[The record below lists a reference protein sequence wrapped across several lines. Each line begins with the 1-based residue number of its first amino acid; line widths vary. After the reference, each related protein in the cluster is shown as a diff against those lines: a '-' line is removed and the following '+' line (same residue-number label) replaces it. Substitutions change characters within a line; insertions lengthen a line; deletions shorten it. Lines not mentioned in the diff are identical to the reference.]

1 MTRKI
6 TPLDRILL
14 LITGLLA
21 AYLIVTGV
29 EGLPILATW
38 AYATAFGVLLI
49 AGLLIIINGF
59 EVLDSPLVVIIA
71 AVIPLSLSL
80 GMVVENLPQ
89 DWHLA
94 YLIFVV
100 IGFLAILLTRFLV
113 PEHAAT
119 IVLAFVH
126 GIAGL
131 LIVGLPIVLVLQ
143 GVKPPMVLFMSVGG
157 ALIGVGGL
165 LLAFLKAGK
174 PILSAEKIFT
184 LLPWILLLMS
194 AAFVLGLGA

>member
-1 MTRKI
+1 MKRI
-6 TPLDRILL
+6 TPLDRIAL

-21 AYLIVTGV
+21 AYLIVMGV
-29 EGLPILATW
+29 EGLPVLATW
-38 AYATAFGVLLI
+38 AYSIAFGVLLI
-49 AGLLIIINGF
+49 ACLLMIINGF

-71 AVIPLSLSL
+71 AIIPLGLSL
-80 GMVVENLPQ
+80 GMVIENLHP
-89 DWHLA
+89 DWHLP
-94 YLIFVV
+94 YLVFVV

-113 PEHAAT
+113 PERAAT

-131 LIVGLPIVLVLQ
+131 LIVGLPVVLVLQ
-143 GVKPPMVLFMSVGG
+143 GVKAPLYLFMSAGG
-157 ALIGVGGL
+157 ALIGIGGMV
-165 LLAFLKAGK
+165 LAFLKAGK

-194 AAFVLGLGA
+194 ASFVLGLGA

>member
-1 MTRKI
+1 MKRI
-6 TPLDRILL
+6 TPLDRIAL

-21 AYLIVTGV
+21 AYLIVKGV
-29 EGLPILATW
+29 EGLPVLATW
-38 AYATAFGVLLI
+38 AYSIAFGVLLI

-59 EVLDSPLVVIIA
+59 EVLDSPWVVIIA
-71 AVIPLSLSL
+71 AIIPLGLSL
-80 GMVVENLPQ
+80 GMVLENLPP

-94 YLIFVV
+94 YLVFVV

-113 PEHAAT
+113 PERVAT

-126 GIAGL
+126 GVAGL
-131 LIVGLPIVLVLQ
+131 LIFGLPIVLVLQ
-143 GVKPPMVLFMSVGG
+143 GVKAPLYLFMSVGG
-157 ALIGVGGL
+157 ALIGIGGL

-174 PILSAEKIFT
+174 PILSAEKVFT

-194 AAFVLGLGA
+194 ASFVLGLGA

>member
-1 MTRKI
+1 MKRI
-6 TPLDRILL
+6 TPLDRITL

-21 AYLIVTGV
+21 AYLIVMGV

-38 AYATAFGVLLI
+38 AYASAFGVLLI
-49 AGLLIIINGF
+49 AILLMIINGF
-59 EVLDSPLVVIIA
+59 DVLDSPLVVIVA
-71 AVIPLSLSL
+71 AIIPLGLSL
-80 GMVVENLPQ
+80 GMVIENLPQ

-94 YLIFVV
+94 YLLFVV

-113 PEHAAT
+113 PERGAT

-131 LIVGLPIVLVLQ
+131 LIVGLPIALVLQ
-143 GVKPPMVLFMSVGG
+143 GVKAPMYLFMSAGG
-157 ALIGVGGL
+157 ALIGIGGI
-165 LLAFLKAGK
+165 LLAFLKSGR
-174 PILSAEKIFT
+174 PILSAERIFM

>member
-1 MTRKI
+1 MKRI
-6 TPLDRILL
+6 TPLDRIAL

-21 AYLIVTGV
+21 AYLIVKGV
-29 EGLPILATW
+29 EGLPALATW
-38 AYATAFGVLLI
+38 AYSIAFGVLLI

-59 EVLDSPLVVIIA
+59 EVLDSPWVVIIA
-71 AVIPLSLSL
+71 AIIPLGLSL
-80 GMVVENLPQ
+80 GMVIENLPL

-94 YLIFVV
+94 YLVFVV

-113 PEHAAT
+113 PERVAT

-126 GIAGL
+126 GVAGL
-131 LIVGLPIVLVLQ
+131 LIFGLPIVLVLQ
-143 GVKPPMVLFMSVGG
+143 GVKAPMYLFMSVGG
-157 ALIGVGGL
+157 ALIGIGGL
-165 LLAFLKAGK
+165 LLAFQKAGK
-174 PILSAEKIFT
+174 PILSAEKTFT

>member
-1 MTRKI
+1 MKKI
-6 TPLDRILL
+6 TPLDRIAL

-21 AYLIVTGV
+21 AYLIVMGV
-29 EGLPILATW
+29 EGLPVLATW
-38 AYATAFGVLLI
+38 AYSIAFGVLLV
-49 AGLLIIINGF
+49 ASLLMIINGF

-71 AVIPLSLSL
+71 AIIPLGLSL
-80 GMVVENLPQ
+80 GMVIENLPP

-94 YLIFVV
+94 YLAFVV

-113 PEHAAT
+113 PERVAT
-119 IVLAFVH
+119 FVLAFVH
-126 GIAGL
+126 GVAGL
-131 LIVGLPIVLVLQ
+131 LIFGLPIVLVLQ
-143 GVKPPMVLFMSVGG
+143 GVKAPMVLFMSVGG
-157 ALIGVGGL
+157 ALIGIGGL

-194 AAFVLGLGA
+194 VSFVLGLGA

>member
-1 MTRKI
+1 MKRI
-6 TPLDRILL
+6 TPLDRIAF
-14 LITGLLA
+14 LITVLLA
-21 AYLIVTGV
+21 AYLIVMGV

-38 AYATAFGVLLI
+38 VYATAFGVLLM
-49 AGLLIIINGF
+49 ASLLIIINGF

-71 AVIPLSLSL
+71 AIIPLGLSL
-80 GMVVENLPQ
+80 GMVIENLPQ

-100 IGFLAILLTRFLV
+100 IGFIAILLTRFLV
-113 PEHAAT
+113 PERGAT

-131 LIVGLPIVLVLQ
+131 LIVGLPIALVLQ
-143 GVKPPMVLFMSVGG
+143 GVKAPMVLFMSVGG
-157 ALIGVGGL
+157 ALIGIGGM

-174 PILSAEKIFT
+174 PIISAEKILT

-194 AAFVLGLGA
+194 ASFVLGLGA

>member
-1 MTRKI
+1 MKRI
-6 TPLDRILL
+6 TPLYRIAL
-14 LITGLLA
+14 LINGLLA
-21 AYLIVTGV
+21 AYLIVMVV
-29 EGLPILATW
+29 EGLPVLTTW
-38 AYATAFGVLLI
+38 AYSIAFGVLLI
-49 AGLLIIINGF
+49 ASLLMIINGF
-59 EVLDSPLVVIIA
+59 DVLDSPWVVIIA
-71 AVIPLSLSL
+71 AIIPLSLSL
-80 GMVVENLPQ
+80 GMVIENLPP

-94 YLIFVV
+94 YLVFVV

-113 PEHAAT
+113 PERAAT

-131 LIVGLPIVLVLQ
+131 LIVGLPIALVLQ
-143 GVKPPMVLFMSVGG
+143 GVKAPMVLFMSVGG
-157 ALIGVGGL
+157 ALIGISGM

-174 PILSAEKIFT
+174 PIFSAEKIFT

>member
-1 MTRKI
+1 MKRI
-6 TPLDRILL
+6 TPLDRIALL
-14 LITGLLA
+14 VTGFLA
-21 AYLIVTGV
+21 AYLIVMGV
-29 EGLPILATW
+29 EGLPTLATW
-38 AYATAFGVLLI
+38 AYSIAFGVLLI

-59 EVLDSPLVVIIA
+59 EVLDSPWVVIIA
-71 AVIPLSLSL
+71 AIIPLGLSL
-80 GMVVENLPQ
+80 GMVIENLPP

-94 YLIFVV
+94 YLVFVV

-113 PEHAAT
+113 PERVAT

-126 GIAGL
+126 GVAGL
-131 LIVGLPIVLVLQ
+131 LIFSLPIVLVLQ
-143 GVKPPMVLFMSVGG
+143 GMKAPMYLFMSVGG
-157 ALIGVGGL
+157 ALIGIGGL

-194 AAFVLGLGA
+194 ASFVLGLGA

>member
-1 MTRKI
+1 MKRI
-6 TPLDRILL
+6 TPLDRIAL

-21 AYLIVTGV
+21 AYLVVMGV
-29 EGLPILATW
+29 EGLPVLATW
-38 AYATAFGVLLI
+38 AYTSAFGVLLI
-49 AGLLIIINGF
+49 AVLLMIINGF
-59 EVLDSPLVVIIA
+59 DVLDSPLVVIVATI
-71 AVIPLSLSL
+71 VPLGLSL
-80 GMVVENLPQ
+80 GMVIENLPP

-94 YLIFVV
+94 YLVFVV

-113 PEHAAT
+113 PERAAT

-126 GIAGL
+126 GVAGL
-131 LIVGLPIVLVLQ
+131 LIFGLPIVLVLQ
-143 GVKPPMVLFMSVGG
+143 GIKAPMYLFMSAGG
-157 ALIGVGGL
+157 ALIGIGGM

-194 AAFVLGLGA
+194 ASFVLGLGA

>member
-1 MTRKI
+1 MKRI
-6 TPLDRILL
+6 TPLDRITL

-21 AYLIVTGV
+21 AYLIVMGV

-38 AYATAFGVLLI
+38 AYASAFGVLLI
-49 AGLLIIINGF
+49 AILLMIINGF
-59 EVLDSPLVVIIA
+59 DVLDSPLVVIVA
-71 AVIPLSLSL
+71 AIIPLGLSL
-80 GMVVENLPQ
+80 GMVIENLPQ

-94 YLIFVV
+94 YLLFVV

-113 PEHAAT
+113 PERGAT

-131 LIVGLPIVLVLQ
+131 LIVGLPIALVLQ
-143 GVKPPMVLFMSVGG
+143 GVKAPMYLFMSAGG
-157 ALIGVGGL
+157 ALIGIGGM
-165 LLAFLKAGK
+165 LLAFLKSGR
-174 PILSAEKIFT
+174 PILSAERIFM

>member
-1 MTRKI
+1 MKRI
-6 TPLDRILL
+6 TPLDRIAL

-21 AYLIVTGV
+21 AYLVVMGV
-29 EGLPILATW
+29 EGLPVLATW
-38 AYATAFGVLLI
+38 AYTSAFGVLLI
-49 AGLLIIINGF
+49 AVLLMIINGF
-59 EVLDSPLVVIIA
+59 DVLDSPLVVIVATI
-71 AVIPLSLSL
+71 IPLGLSL
-80 GMVVENLPQ
+80 GMVLENLLP

-94 YLIFVV
+94 YLVFVV

-113 PEHAAT
+113 PERAAT

-126 GIAGL
+126 GVAGL

-143 GVKPPMVLFMSVGG
+143 GVKTPMYLFMSAGG
-157 ALIGVGGL
+157 ALIGIGGM

-174 PILSAEKIFT
+174 PILSAQKIFT

-194 AAFVLGLGA
+194 ASFVLGLGA

>member
-1 MTRKI
+1 MKRI
-6 TPLDRILL
+6 TPLDRIAF
-14 LITGLLA
+14 LITVLLA
-21 AYLIVTGV
+21 AYLIVMGV

-38 AYATAFGVLLI
+38 AYSAAFGVLLM

-71 AVIPLSLSL
+71 AIIPLGLSL

-94 YLIFVV
+94 YLIFIV

-113 PEHAAT
+113 PERAAT

-126 GIAGL
+126 GVAGL
-131 LIVGLPIVLVLQ
+131 VIFGLPIFLVLQ
-143 GVKPPMVLFMSVGG
+143 GVKAPMVLFMSAGG
-157 ALIGVGGL
+157 ALIGIGGM

-194 AAFVLGLGA
+194 ASFVLGLGA

>member
-1 MTRKI
+1 MKRI
-6 TPLDRILL
+6 TPLDRIAL

-21 AYLIVTGV
+21 AYLIVMGV
-29 EGLPILATW
+29 EGLPVLATW
-38 AYATAFGVLLI
+38 AYSIAFGVLLI

-71 AVIPLSLSL
+71 AIIPLGLSL
-80 GMVVENLPQ
+80 GMVIENLPPG
-89 DWHLA
+89 WHLA

-100 IGFLAILLTRFLV
+100 IGFLAIVLTRFLV
-113 PEHAAT
+113 PERTAT

-126 GIAGL
+126 GVAGL
-131 LIVGLPIVLVLQ
+131 LIFGLPIALVLQ
-143 GVKPPMVLFMSVGG
+143 GVKPPMYLFMSVGG
-157 ALIGVGGL
+157 ALIGIGGM